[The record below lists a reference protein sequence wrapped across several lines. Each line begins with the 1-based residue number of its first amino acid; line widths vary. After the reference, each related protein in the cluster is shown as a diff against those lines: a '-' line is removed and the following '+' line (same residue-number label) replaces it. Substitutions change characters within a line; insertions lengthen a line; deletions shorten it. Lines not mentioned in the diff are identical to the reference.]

1 MEPIILASDSERRKD
16 YFRLLG
22 LPFKAIPS
30 PAEEII
36 DISKDAETIVRDIAI
51 SKVDNVKKLLTGQE
65 YSWIV
70 GADTLISLDRKI
82 FGKPKDRKD
91 AGEMLRSL
99 SGHTHEVIT
108 AIALFN
114 GSKKSMDC
122 RAVTSLVRFA
132 PLKEAEINWYL
143 DSGEWEGAAG
153 AYKIQGLAA
162 CFIEEIKGSYSSIVG
177 LPLHELYV
185 MLRDNGYPY
194 GGLIK
199 KP

>member
-1 MEPIILASDSERRKD
+1 MQTIILASDSERRKK

-30 PAEEII
+30 PAEEVI

-51 SKVDNVKKLLTGQE
+51 SKVDNVKKLLSGQE
-65 YSWIV
+65 NSWIV
-70 GADTLISLDRKI
+70 GADTLISLDGKI

-91 AGEMLRSL
+91 AGEMLRTL

-114 GSKKSMDC
+114 SGKNSTDC
-122 RAVTSLVRFA
+122 RSATSLVRFA

-143 DSGEWEGAAG
+143 DTDEWEGAAG

-162 CFIEEIKGSYSSIVG
+162 CFIEEIQGSFSGIVG
-177 LPLHELYV
+177 LPLHVLYA

-194 GGLIK
+194 GS
-199 KP
+199 